1 MLQGNCSAMLD
12 LMFLAFPTHPVHQVL
27 LFLGISMVYATI
39 TTGNLLIIVAIW
51 GDPHLHTPMYF
62 FLGTLS
68 LVELCY
74 TAVVVP
80 QILLTSLQE
89 KKSITFQSCS
99 AQMFFFIGLGS
110 ADCFLLAIMAYDR
123 FVAICKPLR
132 YTLIMTQ
139 ELCIQLVAAS
149 LLVGFLISL
158 MLVCLVFHL
167 PFCDVHG
174 IEHFFCDVP
183 PVLQLASYKTKLDEV
198 GVFLTGIMAIA
209 VPFVLICTSYLFIAV
224 AVLQIHSADGRQKA
238 ISTCSS
244 HLAVVALQYG
254 CCSFMYLRPSSSFS
268 PKQDQMLSMV
278 YTLGTPLL
286 NPIIYTLRNREVKTA
301 LRKVISHRILTWK
314 ILGWNIAG
322 WNGMMQSLLPSSNS
336 GKF

>member
-1 MLQGNCSAMLD
+1 MHQGNCTATLDFML
-12 LMFLAFPTHPVHQVL
+12 LAFPIELELEVL
-27 LFLGISMVYATI
+27 LFLGISLIYAII
-39 TTGNLLIIVAIW
+39 TTGNVLIMLAIW

-80 QILLTSLQE
+80 QMLITSLQE
-89 KKSITFQSCS
+89 RKFITFIRCS
-99 AQMFFFIGLGS
+99 TQMFFFIGLGS
-110 ADCFLLAIMAYDR
+110 ADCFLLAVMAYDR
-123 FVAICKPLR
+123 YVAICKPLR

-139 ELCIQLVAAS
+139 QLCIQLVAAS
-149 LLVGFLISL
+149 LLIGFLISL
-158 MLVCLVFHL
+158 MLVVSVFHL
-167 PFCDVHG
+167 PFCDGHG

-183 PVLQLASYKTKLDEV
+183 PVLQLTSNKTKLDEV
-198 GVFLTGIMAIA
+198 GVFISGILAIA
-209 VPFVLICTSYLFIAV
+209 VPFILICASYVFIAV
-224 AVLQIHSADGRQKA
+224 TVLQIQSSDGRRKT

-244 HLAVVALQYG
+244 HLAVVTLQYG

-286 NPIIYTLRNREVKTA
+286 NPIIYTLRNRDVKAA
-301 LRKVISHRILTWK
+301 LKNVISNHIFQRK
-314 ILGWNIAG
+314 SAG
-322 WNGMMQSLLPSSNS
+322 H
-336 GKF
+336 

>member
-1 MLQGNCSAMLD
+1 MLQENCTAILNFML
-12 LMFLAFPTHPVHQVL
+12 LAFPTHPEHQIL
-27 LFLGISMVYATI
+27 LFLGISLVYATI
-39 TTGNLLIIVAIW
+39 TTGNLLIMVAIW

-74 TAVVVP
+74 TAAVIP
-80 QILLTSLQE
+80 QILVTSLQE
-89 KKSITFQSCS
+89 RKFITFRSCG

-123 FVAICKPLR
+123 YVAICKPLR
-132 YTLIMTQ
+132 YTLIMTHQ
-139 ELCIQLVAAS
+139 FCIQLVTAS
-149 LLVGFLISL
+149 LLIGFLISL
-158 MLVCLVFHL
+158 TLVWLVFHL
-167 PFCDVHG
+167 SFCGAHG
-174 IEHFFCDVP
+174 IEHLFCDVP
-183 PVLQLASYKTKLDEV
+183 PVMQLTSDKTKLDEL

-209 VPFVLICTSYLFIAV
+209 VPFVLICTSYFFIAV
-224 AVLQIHSADGRQKA
+224 AVLRIHSADGRQRT

-254 CCSFMYLRPSSSFS
+254 CCSFMYLRPNASFS

-286 NPIIYTLRNREVKTA
+286 NPIIYSLRNREVKAA
-301 LRKVISHRILTWK
+301 LRKVVSRRAFQRKSEHH
-314 ILGWNIAG
+314 
-322 WNGMMQSLLPSSNS
+322 
-336 GKF
+336 

>member
-1 MLQGNCSAMLD
+1 MYQENCTAMLD
-12 LMFLAFPTHPVHQVL
+12 FILLAFPIQPELEIL
-27 LFLGISMVYATI
+27 LFLGISLVYAII
-39 TTGNLLIIVAIW
+39 TTGNVLIMLAIW

-80 QILLTSLQE
+80 QMLITSLQE
-89 KKSITFQSCS
+89 RKFITFMRCS
-99 AQMFFFIGLGS
+99 IQMFFFIGLGS
-110 ADCFLLAIMAYDR
+110 ADCFLLAVMAYDR
-123 FVAICKPLR
+123 YVAICKPLH

-139 ELCIQLVAAS
+139 QLCNQLVAAS
-149 LLVGFLISL
+149 LLIGFFISL
-158 MLVCLVFHL
+158 MLVGLVFHL
-167 PFCDVHG
+167 PFCGGHG

-183 PVLQLASYKTKLDEV
+183 PVLQLTSNKTKLDEV
-198 GVFLTGIMAIA
+198 GVYLSGILAIA

-224 AVLQIHSADGRQKA
+224 TMLQIHSADGCRKT
-238 ISTCSS
+238 ISTCTS

-286 NPIIYTLRNREVKTA
+286 NPVIYTLRNREVKVA
-301 LRKVISHRILTWK
+301 LRKVIGNHIFQRKSVCH
-314 ILGWNIAG
+314 
-322 WNGMMQSLLPSSNS
+322 
-336 GKF
+336 

>member
-1 MLQGNCSAMLD
+1 MLD
-12 LMFLAFPTHPVHQVL
+12 FMLLAFPTHRQHQIL
-27 LFLGISMVYATI
+27 LFLGISLVYTTT
-39 TTGNLLIIVAIW
+39 TTGNLLIILAIW
-51 GDPHLHTPMYF
+51 RDPHLHTPMYF

-74 TAVVVP
+74 SAAVIP
-80 QILLTSLQE
+80 QILVTSLQAR
-89 KKSITFQSCS
+89 KFITFRSCS

-123 FVAICKPLR
+123 YVAICKPLR

-139 ELCIQLVAAS
+139 QLCIQLVAGS

-158 MLVCLVFHL
+158 ILVWLVFHL
-167 PFCDVHG
+167 PFCRMHG
-174 IEHFFCDVP
+174 IEHLFCDVP
-183 PVLQLASYKTKLDEV
+183 PVFQLTSNKTMVEVV

-209 VPFVLICTSYLFIAV
+209 VPFVFICTSYVFIAV
-224 AVLQIHSADGRQKA
+224 AVLRIQSADGRQKA

-244 HLAVVALQYG
+244 HLVVVALQYG
-254 CCSFMYLRPSSSFS
+254 CCSFMYLRPNASFS

-286 NPIIYTLRNREVKTA
+286 NPIVYSLRNREVKAA
-301 LRKVISHRILTWK
+301 LRKIISHRVFQTESEHHSFK
-314 ILGWNIAG
+314 
-322 WNGMMQSLLPSSNS
+322 SRD
-336 GKF
+336 

>member
-1 MLQGNCSAMLD
+1 MLD
-12 LMFLAFPTHPVHQVL
+12 FILLAFPVQLELEIL
-27 LFLGISMVYATI
+27 LFLGIGLVYAVI
-39 TTGNLLIIVAIW
+39 VTGNVLILLAIW

-68 LVELCY
+68 VVELCY

-80 QILLTSLQE
+80 QVLITSLQE
-89 KKSITFQSCS
+89 RKFITFLRCS
-99 AQMFFFIGLGS
+99 TQMFFFIGLGG
-110 ADCFLLAIMAYDR
+110 ADCFLLAVMAYDR
-123 FVAICKPLR
+123 YVAICKPLR

-139 ELCIQLVAAS
+139 QLCAQLVAAS
-149 LLVGFLISL
+149 LLIGFLISL
-158 MLVCLVFHL
+158 MLVALVFHA
-167 PFCDVHG
+167 PFCGEHG
-174 IEHFFCDVP
+174 IKHFFCDVP
-183 PVLQLASYKTKLDEV
+183 PVMQLASNKTKLDEV
-198 GVFLTGIMAIA
+198 GVFLSGILAIA

-224 AVLQIHSADGRQKA
+224 TVLQIRSAEGRRKA

-286 NPIIYTLRNREVKTA
+286 NPIIYTLRNREVKAA
-301 LRKVISHRILTWK
+301 LRRVISNHT
-314 ILGWNIAG
+314 
-322 WNGMMQSLLPSSNS
+322 
-336 GKF
+336 F